1 MSPTRR
7 MAWLSLATSLAT
19 LGLKFGAYG
28 LTGSVSLLSDA
39 LEAFVN
45 IAAALA
51 ALTALTIAERPPDAD
66 HPYGHD
72 KAQYF
77 SSGAEG
83 VLILGAAVAIVYTAI
98 GRLLEPAEL
107 ERLGPGLLV
116 AALAAAMNLVTAR
129 LMFRVARS
137 HDSITLEADAQHLM
151 TDVWTSAGV
160 IAGLGIVL
168 LAPGWAILD
177 PLIAIAV
184 GLHIAWVGVG
194 LLRRSTAGLMDTALP
209 EQELATLRAA
219 IAEEL
224 PPGTHHGPLR
234 TRRAGPRRFVEFTL
248 HVPGEQTVR
257 ASHALC
263 DRLEERIGATLPRTQ
278 VTIHV
283 EPLESLGPLG
293 PATSRGG
300 T

>member
-19 LGLKFGAYG
+19 LGLKFGAYA

-51 ALTALTIAERPPDAD
+51 ALAALTIAERPPDAG

-83 VLILGAAVAIVYTAI
+83 VLILGASAAIVYAAI
-98 GRLLEPAEL
+98 GRLLEPTEL

-116 AALAAAMNLVTAR
+116 AGLAAAMNLVTAR

-137 HDSITLEADAQHLM
+137 HDSISLEADAQHLM
-151 TDVWTSAGV
+151 TDVWTSVGV
-160 IAGLGIVL
+160 IAGLGVVL
-168 LAPGWAILD
+168 LEPGWAVLD
-177 PLIAIAV
+177 PLIAIVVA
-184 GLHIAWVGVG
+184 LHIAWVGVG

-209 EQELATLRAA
+209 DDELATLRAA
-219 IAEEL
+219 IAAEL
-224 PPGTHHGPLR
+224 PPGTRHGPLL

-248 HVPGEQTVR
+248 QVPGHETVS

-263 DRLEERIGATLPRTQ
+263 DRLETRIGAALPRTQ

-283 EPLESLGPLG
+283 EPLG
-293 PATSRGG
+293 
-300 T
+300 